1 MQCFQKLNVTSGSA
15 YLETLHFK
23 GQRFWKL
30 PKWKMMLNIHPK
42 FSKKTHRRSSLLDIA
57 SVLNGKDFMFM
68 DPKTKYCKM
77 KIYLMITLS
86 INPGILVRILREYFQ
101 ILIIVNM
108 LFVGEDLLSKNREKN
123 IYIIVQST
131 QQQRKY

>member
-1 MQCFQKLNVTSGSA
+1 
-15 YLETLHFK
+15 
-23 GQRFWKL
+23 
-30 PKWKMMLNIHPK
+30 
-42 FSKKTHRRSSLLDIA
+42 
-57 SVLNGKDFMFM
+57 M